1 MALQHGT
8 KQVKLGLFFIL
19 KLRIKNIMI
28 LLEILQMS
36 KERKDIENDSQE
48 AFSICQG
55 NFENSLK
62 SSCQR
67 STLHDFELWGN

>member
-1 MALQHGT
+1 
-8 KQVKLGLFFIL
+8 
-19 KLRIKNIMI
+19 MI

-36 KERKDIENDSQE
+36 EERQDIENDSQE

-62 SSCQR
+62 STCQR